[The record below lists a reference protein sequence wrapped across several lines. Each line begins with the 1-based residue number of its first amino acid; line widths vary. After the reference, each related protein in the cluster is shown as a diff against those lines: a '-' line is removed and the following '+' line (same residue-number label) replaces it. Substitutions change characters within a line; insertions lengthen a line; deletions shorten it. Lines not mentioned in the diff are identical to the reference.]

1 MSSLYLE
8 SSSAQAVAAYLS
20 AVDLDTV
27 DALQVARTLR
37 KNPSVVQPQLVVDC
51 GRLQCLRT
59 LGVGHVVSQLLVLR
73 QAGATIWLCNA
84 DSTLRRCLD
93 VLKLQRVFLTIDD

>member
-1 MSSLYLE
+1 MSSLYPQR
-8 SSSAQAVAAYLS
+8 SSAHVAAAYLS
-20 AVDLDTV
+20 AIDLDTV

-51 GRLQCLRT
+51 GALQCLRT
-59 LGVGHVVSQLLVLR
+59 LGVSHVVSQLLVLR
-73 QAGATIWLCNA
+73 QAGASIWLCNA

-93 VLKLQRVFLTIDD
+93 VLKLQSVFLTIDE